1 MELND
6 LKQFEGESKV
16 DDLESEYVNELQ
28 WLLSYAGYYNSS
40 IDGIPGNMT
49 SSALAQFKKDN
60 WLAEPRVLGESTVE
74 ALFEIEGIGDAIH
87 ATPQESTEHAIFLP
101 GNQVVYSKQPI
112 IPKGHFTWGDA
123 TEGGERVPKYCNIVQ
138 NITKSAK
145 RMEDVRQ
152 TLGNVPIYPTS
163 WYRTPKVNKKVG
175 GVKNSRH
182 LKGLA
187 VDFTAA
193 GIDPVRVYEILDS
206 WEKDI
211 GLGCATSFT
220 HIDFNRGY
228 RARWRY

>member
-6 LKQFEGESKV
+6 LKQFEGECKV

-28 WLLSYAGYYNSS
+28 WLLAYAGYYNSS

-60 WLAEPRVLGESTVE
+60 WLAQPRVLGESTIE
-74 ALFEIEGIGDAIH
+74 ALFEIEGIGSAVH
-87 ATPQESTEHAIFLP
+87 ATPQESLGRAITLP
-101 GNQVVYSKQPI
+101 GDMVVYSKQPI
-112 IPKGHFTWGDA
+112 VPEGHFSWGDA
-123 TEGGERVPKYCNIVQ
+123 TEDGKRVPKYSSIVQ

-152 TLGNVPIYPTS
+152 TLGNVPIYPSS
-163 WYRTPKVNKKVG
+163 WYRTPKVNERVG

-187 VDFTAA
+187 IDFTVA
-193 GIDPVRVYEILDS
+193 GINPVRVYEILDP
-206 WEKDI
+206 WEDI
-211 GLGCATSFT
+211 GLGRATSFT

>member
-16 DDLESEYVNELQ
+16 DNLESEYVNELQ

-60 WLAEPRVLGESTVE
+60 WLAQPRVLGESTIE
-74 ALFEIEGIGDAIH
+74 ALFEIEGIGSAVH
-87 ATPQESTEHAIFLP
+87 ATPQESLGRAITLP
-101 GNQVVYSKQPI
+101 EAMVVYSKQPI
-112 IPKGHFTWGDA
+112 VPEGHFSWGDA
-123 TEGGERVPKYCNIVQ
+123 TEDGKRVPKYSSIVQ

-152 TLGNVPIYPTS
+152 TLGDVPIYPSS
-163 WYRTPKVNKKVG
+163 WYRTPKVNERVG

-187 VDFTAA
+187 IDFTVA
-193 GIDPVRVYEILDS
+193 GIDPVRVYEILDP
-206 WEKDI
+206 WENI
-211 GLGCATSFT
+211 GLGRATSFT